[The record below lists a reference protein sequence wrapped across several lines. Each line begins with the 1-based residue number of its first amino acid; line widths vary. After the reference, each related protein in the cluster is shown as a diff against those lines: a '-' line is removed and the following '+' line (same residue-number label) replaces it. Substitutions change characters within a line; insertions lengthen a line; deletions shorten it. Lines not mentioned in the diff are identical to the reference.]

1 MSTKK
6 DLMKSA
12 ALMGLVVL
20 AAVGCASKKEPQMID
35 VASRLEQ
42 ARAERAAMAAQQQA
56 QQPVQAAEPVVQPA
70 ARKYSYVK

>member
-12 ALMGLVVL
+12 VLMGLIAV
-20 AAVGCASKKEPQMID
+20 AAAGCASKKEPQMID

-42 ARAERAAMAAQQQA
+42 ARAERAAMAAQQ
-56 QQPVQAAEPVVQPA
+56 PVQVVDPAVQTVQP